1 MDPEIGG
8 GQQCEIYEAIKGGY
22 LLNPFLQDQMGGH
35 SLFPLDLK
43 LIQTRKH
50 SSSMRTAHLPN
61 VSRGSMSGRGWVPTL
76 LKVLCQGE
84 WVPTPLDIPTST
96 TLDIPTHPRRDLVP
110 ETISTHPRRDLIP
123 ETMPSSMWTDRH
135 LWNHYL
141 PATSFAG
148 DNKSVNQW
156 NEIPSDASW
165 PHYFILNNS

>member
-1 MDPEIGG
+1 MYKQGKFSVCYIIIYTKLVDPEIGG
-8 GQQCEIYEAIKGGY
+8 GQQCEIYEAFKGGY

-35 SLFPLDLK
+35 SLFPLNLK

-135 LWNHYL
+135 L
-141 PATSFAG
+141 
-148 DNKSVNQW
+148 
-156 NEIPSDASW
+156 
-165 PHYFILNNS
+165 